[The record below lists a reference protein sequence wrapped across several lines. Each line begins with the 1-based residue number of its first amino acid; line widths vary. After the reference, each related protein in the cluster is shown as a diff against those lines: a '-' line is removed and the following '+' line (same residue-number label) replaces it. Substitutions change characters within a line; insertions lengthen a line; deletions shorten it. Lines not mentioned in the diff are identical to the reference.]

1 LAALLEGGYDLGAL
15 ALLGLALAAL
25 LLVKSLTQ
33 AVAGIFD
40 FSLFGYRPLHGIAV
54 SIENGAIAALDDAI
68 KSVEKVAAGFL
79 SGLIDAFGLLI
90 AIPLL
95 LGLGIKAALE
105 YLWSSALK
113 PVIHTI
119 TDTIRDTA
127 GKALS
132 KATALEAT
140 VAADLA
146 SAEKYARG
154 QAAAALSDAE
164 AYVETRISTALHTVS
179 GEIGA
184 AVSSAERYADQA
196 VSKLRSAEDAAIGA
210 VASVAA
216 AGIAEAE
223 RLARAGV
230 SEAEQLA
237 AAGVTEAERLAQVG
251 ITDAIRQ
258 GEAAT
263 AALAQVVS
271 GEIATLDQA
280 IGGAAAEIPELAFEG
295 IDFIRG
301 KLESLDLTKL
311 AGLIAA
317 IPLIGALA
325 RSLSLKSWLWCAN
338 VGAVGRA
345 LCGIP
350 GDLIDALLGDALAA
364 LALADLC
371 ELVHLMQVVAA
382 DFEPVLR
389 ELVVA
394 ADALIG
400 CHGTSAAPDL
410 ELAGVGLPI
419 PRAPLALA

>member
-119 TDTIRDTA
+119 TDAIRDTA

-132 KATALEAT
+132 KVTALEAT

-146 SAEKYARG
+146 AAEKYARG

-251 ITDAIRQ
+251 ITDAIRAGRSRNRRARPGGLGRDCDPRPGDRRRRRRDPRARLRGHRLHPRQ
-258 GEAAT
+258 AREPRPHEARRPHRRDPAHRR
-263 AALAQVVS
+263 ARA
-271 GEIATLDQA
+271 
-280 IGGAAAEIPELAFEG
+280 
-295 IDFIRG
+295 
-301 KLESLDLTKL
+301 
-311 AGLIAA
+311 
-317 IPLIGALA
+317 A
-325 RSLSLKSWLWCAN
+325 RSPSSHGS
-338 VGAVGRA
+338 GA
-345 LCGIP
+345 P
-350 GDLIDALLGDALAA
+350 
-364 LALADLC
+364 
-371 ELVHLMQVVAA
+371 
-382 DFEPVLR
+382 
-389 ELVVA
+389 
-394 ADALIG
+394 
-400 CHGTSAAPDL
+400 TSARS
-410 ELAGVGLPI
+410 AGRSAGS
-419 PRAPLALA
+419 RAT